1 MGGSVSARY
10 ICIHGHF
17 YQPPRENPWLETVE
31 VQESA
36 YPFHDWNER
45 ITAECYGPNATARIL
60 DERGY
65 ITRIVSNYARMSF
78 NFGPTLLSW
87 LERHRKDVYRSI
99 IAADAQSRKRFSGH
113 GSALA
118 QAYNHSILPLASA
131 RDKRTQIRW
140 GIRDFEHRF
149 ARRPEGM
156 WLPETAVDDETLELL
171 ADEGIVFT
179 LLAPHQAA
187 SMRARGERAWTD
199 TGGARIDPRRAYV
212 AELGSGQKISLFFYD
227 GPTSQAIAFERL
239 LHSGESFASRLQA
252 GFDGREEPQLVHVAT
267 DGETYGHHHRYGDM
281 ALAFAL
287 QHLEASPP
295 LRLTNYG
302 EFLALH
308 PPTYE
313 VRIAPRTS
321 WSCAHG
327 VERWRSDCG
336 CNSGGNPGYHQRW
349 RAPLRD
355 ALDWLASRV
364 DAAFEHHAAPMLRDP
379 WAARD
384 AYIDVILDR
393 STDAIERLVHRHAV
407 SPLDETARMRLLEM
421 LEMQRHALLMY
432 TSCGWFFDEVSGI
445 ETIQII
451 RYAARAIQ
459 LAHRLGGESLQAG
472 FLERLGLA
480 PSNLADT
487 SLGLGDAAA
496 IYRDSVDV
504 LDLDEVAAH
513 YAVSS
518 LFHAYDERTELF
530 AYFVDQLDTHT
541 ATLGRAKLVLG
552 TIRIT
557 SKITLQSE
565 VRSFGFVH
573 FGDHNLSGGVRSF
586 ADPADY
592 QTMTREVAT
601 AFDRADMPEVLRLLD
616 GHFVELAYSLRSLFR
631 DEQQRA
637 LDVIVRGAVADAEAL
652 AGQLYETHSPL
663 VRYLATLDLPLPRSL
678 RGLADFTLSS
688 SLRRELERDDLEFPR
703 IRALLGDAED
713 VGTEIDR
720 VGIGFALRKAIE
732 RATNQWAEEP
742 EQLGRLRRLRRAAEF
757 ARAMSFELDLS
768 HVQNRFYA
776 LMETVYPR
784 FFEQAERG
792 DRIALEWREHFVALG
807 EALRVHVRGR

>member
-1 MGGSVSARY
+1 VSTRY

-17 YQPPRENPWLETVE
+17 YQPPRDNPWLETIE

-45 ITAECYGPNATARIL
+45 ITAECYGPNASARIL
-60 DERGY
+60 DDRGY
-65 ITRIVSNYARMSF
+65 ITRILSNYARMSF

-87 LERHRKDVYRSI
+87 LERSRRDVYRSI
-99 IAADAQSRKRFSGH
+99 VAADGQSRKRFSGH

-118 QAYNHSILPLASA
+118 QAYNHSILPLCS
-131 RDKRTQIRW
+131 RREKRTQIRW

-171 ADEGIVFT
+171 VDEGIVFT
-179 LLAPHQAA
+179 LLAPHQA
-187 SMRARGERAWTD
+187 SRVRSRGESDWTD
-199 TGGARIDPRRAYV
+199 VGGARIDPRRAYF
-212 AELGSGQKISLFFYD
+212 AEVVGGRKLGLFFYD
-227 GPTSQAIAFERL
+227 GPVSQSIAFERL
-239 LHSGESFASRLQA
+239 LNSGEGFATRLQA
-252 GFDGREEPQLVHVAT
+252 AFDGRTEPQLVHVAT

-281 ALAFAL
+281 GLAFAL
-287 QHLEASPP
+287 QQLEQSSAV
-295 LRLTNYG
+295 RLTNYG

-308 PPTYE
+308 PPTHE
-313 VRIAPRTS
+313 VRVAERTS

-327 VERWRSDCG
+327 VERWRSNCG
-336 CNSGGNPGYHQRW
+336 CNSGGRPEWTQHW
-349 RAPLRD
+349 RAPLRA
-355 ALDWLASRV
+355 ALDWLAERL
-364 DAAFEHHAAPMLRDP
+364 DAAFELHAAPLLRDA

-384 AYIDVILDR
+384 AYVDVVLDR
-393 STDAIERLVHRHAV
+393 STDAIDRLVHRHAIG
-407 SPLDETARMRLLEM
+407 PLDDAARTRMLQM
-421 LEMQRHALLMY
+421 LEMQRHRMLMY

-445 ETIQII
+445 ETVQII

-459 LAHRLGGESLQAG
+459 LAHKLGGESLQSG
-472 FLERLGLA
+472 FLEKLA
-480 PSNLADT
+480 LAGSNIME
-487 SLGLGDAAA
+487 LGDAAA
-496 IYRDSVDV
+496 IYRRSVEM
-504 LDLDEVAAH
+504 LDLDDLAAH

-518 LFHAYDERTELF
+518 LFHGYEERTELF
-530 AYFVDQLDTHT
+530 AYFVDQLDVHS

-557 SKITLQSE
+557 SKVTLQSE
-565 VRSFGFVH
+565 VRSFGFIH

-592 QTMTREVAT
+592 KTMCAQVGT

-616 GHFVELAYSLRSLFR
+616 HHLVELTYSLRSLFR

-637 LDVIVRGAVADAEAL
+637 LDVIVRGALTDADAL

-663 VRYLATLDLPLPRSL
+663 VRYLATLDVQLPRAL
-678 RGLADFTLSS
+678 RGLADFVLDSA
-688 SLRRELERDDLEFPR
+688 LRRELDRSELDFPR
-703 IRALLGDAED
+703 IRALLGEAED

-720 VGIGFALRKAIE
+720 VGVGFSLRQAIE

-757 ARAMSFELDLS
+757 ARAMSFELDLY

-784 FFEQAERG
+784 FHEQAERG
-792 DRIALEWREHFVALG
+792 DRIAVEWREHFVALG
-807 EALRVHVRGR
+807 EALRVRVRGR

>member
-1 MGGSVSARY
+1 MSTRY

-17 YQPPRENPWLETVE
+17 YQPPRENPWLESIE

-45 ITAECYGPNATARIL
+45 ITAECYGPNASARIL

-113 GSALA
+113 GSAIA
-118 QAYNHSILPLASA
+118 QAYNHSILPLASR

-179 LLAPHQAA
+179 LLAPHQAG
-187 SMRARGERAWTD
+187 STRPPGEKAWID
-199 TGGARIDPRRAYV
+199 TGGSRIDPRRAYA
-212 AELGSGQKISLFFYD
+212 AELGSGQKLAIFFYD

-239 LHSGESFASRLQA
+239 LHSGEAFATRLQA

-287 QHLEASPP
+287 QHLEASGAV
-295 LRLTNYG
+295 RLTNYA
-302 EFLALH
+302 EFLSLH
-308 PPTYE
+308 PPTHE
-313 VRIAPRTS
+313 ARVVQRTS

-336 CNSGGNPGYHQRW
+336 CNSGGHPGYNQRW
-349 RAPLRD
+349 RRPLRE
-355 ALDWLASRV
+355 ALDWLALRI
-364 DAAFEHHAAPMLRDP
+364 DAAYEHHAATILRDP

-384 AYIDVILDR
+384 AYVDVILDR
-393 STDAIERLVHRHAV
+393 SNDAIARLEHRHAV
-407 SPLDETARMRLLEM
+407 APLDDAARTRLLEM

-459 LAHRLGGESLQAG
+459 LAQRLGGESLQAG
-472 FLERLGLA
+472 FLEKLA
-480 PSNLADT
+480 LAASNLPEH
-487 SLGLGDAAA
+487 GNAAA
-496 IYRDSVDV
+496 IYRESVDM

-557 SKITLQSE
+557 SKVTMQSE

-586 ADPADY
+586 AEQADY

-616 GHFVELAYSLRSLFR
+616 HHFEELSYSLRSLFR

-637 LDVIVRGAVADAEAL
+637 LDVIVRGALTDAEGL
-652 AGQLYETHSPL
+652 ASQLYETHSPL

-678 RGLADFTLSS
+678 RGLADFTLNS
-688 SLRRELERDDLEFPR
+688 SLRRELERGDLEFPR
-703 IRALLGDAED
+703 IRALLGEAED

-720 VGIGFALRKAIE
+720 VGIGFALRQAIE

-792 DRIALEWREHFVALG
+792 DRIAIEWREHFTALG